1 MSFASLA
8 EELLE
13 QHDVRMTDT
22 TLDTLMQTAG
32 GVAEAD
38 RQAQLDELAALPP
51 GVPREEKVP
60 LQRAVPK
67 RLYVSCD
74 GIIYRTCYLE
84 DDPENPGKK
93 RAIYQEMKCGAV
105 FWQDPK
111 EQWHKPVVSGRDE
124 PQRFGLCLW
133 QLAVQC
139 GLLLCP
145 EVIFISDGGT
155 WCNTV
160 AESYFKDATRILD
173 WYHLKE
179 YVGKAGRGL
188 YPGDEKQAKRWIN
201 ECLDRLHDGGGSE
214 MLWHLEPDQSQRSPV
229 QERGG

>member
-1 MSFASLA
+1 MSWPRCRRVFPAKRKCRCSGRFPSA
-8 EELLE
+8 CTS
-13 QHDVRMTDT
+13 VATGSS
-22 TLDTLMQTAG
+22 TAP
-32 GVAEAD
+32 A
-38 RQAQLDELAALPP
+38 
-51 GVPREEKVP
+51 
-60 LQRAVPK
+60 
-67 RLYVSCD
+67 
-74 GIIYRTCYLE
+74 YLE

-93 RAIYQEMKCGAV
+93 RAIYQEIKCGAV

-160 AESYFKDATRILD
+160 AESYFKDATRI
-173 WYHLKE
+173 
-179 YVGKAGRGL
+179 
-188 YPGDEKQAKRWIN
+188 
-201 ECLDRLHDGGGSE
+201 
-214 MLWHLEPDQSQRSPV
+214 
-229 QERGG
+229 